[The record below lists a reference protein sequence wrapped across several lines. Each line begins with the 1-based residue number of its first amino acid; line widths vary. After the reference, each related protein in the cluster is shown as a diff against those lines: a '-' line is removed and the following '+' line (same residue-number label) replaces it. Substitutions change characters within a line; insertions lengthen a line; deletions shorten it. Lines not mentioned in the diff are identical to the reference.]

1 MPTKPQAP
9 TSATKAAKPT
19 RKRPSATAAPAADA
33 HVAPSAGFGEDPPI
47 LGANPF
53 VGLNRRQIGA
63 ALGRLLQRVVVEP
76 GVAIA
81 SGVEAAGQL
90 VKVAVGR
97 SEVGPG
103 PGDKRFVDSVWADHP
118 LYRRLLQTYFV
129 QCRAISRL
137 VDEVELDHKS
147 RERARFAVSLLT
159 EAAAPTNYLVTN
171 PTALAKAVET
181 RGQSLMNGL
190 RHFTH
195 DLRHNGGMPSMVDT
209 RPFKVGVNIAATPG
223 QVVHRSEVFE
233 LIQYAPS
240 TDQVYERPFVAI
252 PPQINKYYFTDL
264 APGRSM
270 VEYAVVA
277 GIPYFAVSWRNP
289 TAAQRDWNLETYV
302 SACKEAIEVA
312 CDISGAENANVI
324 GICAGGITLS
334 CLLGHLAAT
343 GNPLVHSATLMV
355 AGLDTEQES
364 MVGMLSSKA
373 TLNAARSRSQRKGV
387 LDGDEL
393 GKVFAWLRPN
403 DLVWN
408 YWVNNYLLGENPP
421 AFDILFWNS
430 DTTRLPAGLHSDFL
444 ELFSSNGL
452 ARPGTMKILGTPVDL
467 GAVKTDTYIVAGATD
482 HIIPWAGAYQ
492 STQMFGGA
500 TEYVLSNSGHIQAI
514 VCPPGNKKSS
524 YLTRPG
530 PPPPDA
536 MQWRAEAT
544 PNPGTWWDHWLV
556 WLTERSGDKRAAP
569 TELGNDRHPPLE
581 AAPGRYVL
589 QK

>member
-1 MPTKPQAP
+1 VSDTAEPGAP
-9 TSATKAAKPT
+9 EGP
-19 RKRPSATAAPAADA
+19 
-33 HVAPSAGFGEDPPI
+33 FGEDPPI

-81 SGVEAAGQL
+81 SGVGAAGEL

-97 SEVGPG
+97 SEVAAN
-103 PGDKRFVDSVWADHP
+103 PGDKRFADSVWADNP
-118 LYRRLLQTYFV
+118 LYRRLLQTYLV
-129 QCRAISRL
+129 ECRAITRL
-137 VDEVELDHKS
+137 VDEVELDNKS

-159 EAAAPTNYLVTN
+159 EAVAPTNYLASN

-181 RGQSLMNGL
+181 RGQSLMNGV

-223 QVVHRSEVFE
+223 QVVHRTEVFE

-270 VEYAVVA
+270 VEYAVAA

-289 TAAQRDWNLETYV
+289 TSAQRDWNLETYV

-312 CDISGAENANVI
+312 CDISGSDDANVI

-334 CLLGHLAAT
+334 FLLGHLAAT
-343 GNPLVHSATLMV
+343 GNALVHSTTLMV

-387 LDGDEL
+387 LDGNEL
-393 GKVFAWLRPN
+393 PRSSRGCDPTIGVELRQQLPAR
-403 DLVWN
+403 
-408 YWVNNYLLGENPP
+408 GEPP
-421 AFDILFWNS
+421 APTFFS
-430 DTTRLPAGLHSDFL
+430 GTRHHGAGRPPDFL
-444 ELFSSNGL
+444 ECSTPTV
-452 ARPGTMKILGTPVDL
+452 RPP
-467 GAVKTDTYIVAGATD
+467 
-482 HIIPWAGAYQ
+482 
-492 STQMFGGA
+492 
-500 TEYVLSNSGHIQAI
+500 
-514 VCPPGNKKSS
+514 
-524 YLTRPG
+524 
-530 PPPPDA
+530 
-536 MQWRAEAT
+536 
-544 PNPGTWWDHWLV
+544 
-556 WLTERSGDKRAAP
+556 
-569 TELGNDRHPPLE
+569 RHPRSS
-581 AAPGRYVL
+581 AHRSISVR
-589 QK
+589 

>member
-1 MPTKPQAP
+1 MSTMELL
-9 TSATKAAKPT
+9 
-19 RKRPSATAAPAADA
+19 PSPNGHRVGPAESSSD
-33 HVAPSAGFGEDPPI
+33 DPPI

-53 VGLNRRQIGA
+53 VGLNRRQLA
-63 ALGRLLQRVVVEP
+63 AAFARLLQRLVVEP
-76 GVAIA
+76 GVLMA
-81 SGVEAAGQL
+81 SGAESAGEL
-90 VKVAVGR
+90 VRVAVGR
-97 SEVGPG
+97 SEVATGS
-103 PGDKRFVDSVWADHP
+103 GDRRFVDPVWSNSP
-118 LYRRLLQTYFV
+118 LYRRILQTYLV
-129 QCRAISRL
+129 ECRAIARV
-137 VDEVELDHKS
+137 VDEVGLDHKS

-159 EAAAPTNYLVTN
+159 EAVAPTNCLFTN

-181 RGQSLMNGL
+181 RGQSLLNGA
-190 RHFTH
+190 RHFGH
-195 DLRHNGGMPSMVDT
+195 DLRHNGGMPSMVDA
-209 RPFKVGVNIAATPG
+209 RPFRVGVNIAAAPG
-223 QVVHRSEVFE
+223 QVVHRSDVFE
-233 LIQYAPS
+233 LIQYTP
-240 TDQVYERPFVAI
+240 TTKHVFERPFVAV

-270 VEYAVVA
+270 VAHTVAA
-277 GIPYFAVSWRNP
+277 GIPYFAMSWRNP
-289 TAAQRDWNLETYV
+289 TPAQRDWNLETYV

-312 CDISGAENANVI
+312 CDISGSDDANVI

-343 GNPLVHSATLMV
+343 GDPVVHSTTLMV

-373 TLNAARSRSQRKGV
+373 TLNAARARSQRIGV

-408 YWVNNYLLGENPP
+408 YWVNNYSLGENPP

-452 ARPGTMKILGTPVDL
+452 ARPGTMTILGTPIDL
-467 GAVKTDTYIVAGATD
+467 GAVRTDTYVVAGATD
-482 HIIPWAGAYQ
+482 HIIPWMGAYQ
-492 STQMFGGA
+492 ATQLFGGA
-500 TEYVLSNSGHIQAI
+500 TEFVLSNSGHIQSI
-514 VCPPGNKKSS
+514 VCPPGNPKSS

-536 MQWRAEAT
+536 RVWRDEAT
-544 PNPGTWWDHWLV
+544 RHAGTWWDHWLV
-556 WLTERSGDKRAAP
+556 WLRARSGEKRPAP
-569 TELGNDRHPPLE
+569 KALGSDRHPPLE
-581 AAPGRYVL
+581 PAPGRYVH
-589 QK
+589 QR

>member
-1 MPTKPQAP
+1 MPAETLHGDGPP
-9 TSATKAAKPT
+9 SSSA
-19 RKRPSATAAPAADA
+19 D
-33 HVAPSAGFGEDPPI
+33 DPPI

-63 ALGRLLQRVVVEP
+63 AFARLMQRLVVEP
-76 GVAIA
+76 GVVVATGA
-81 SGVEAAGQL
+81 EATGQL

-97 SEVGPG
+97 SDVDAG
-103 PGDKRFVDSVWADHP
+103 PGDKRFADPVWSNSP
-118 LYRRLLQTYFV
+118 LYRRLLQTYLV
-129 QCRAISRL
+129 QCRAIGRL

-159 EAAAPTNYLVTN
+159 EAAAPTNNFFTN
-171 PTALAKAVET
+171 PTALAKAFET
-181 RGQSLMNGL
+181 RGQSVVNGA
-190 RHFTH
+190 RHFAH
-195 DLRHNGGMPSMVDT
+195 DLRHNGGMPSMVDG
-209 RPFKVGVNIAATPG
+209 RPFKVGVNIAVTPG

-240 TDQVYERPFVAI
+240 TRRVFARPFVAV

-264 APGRSM
+264 APRRSL
-270 VEYAVVA
+270 VERAVAA
-277 GIPYFAVSWRNP
+277 GIPYFAMSWRNP

-302 SACKEAIEVA
+302 SACQEAIEVA
-312 CDISGAENANVI
+312 CEISGSNDANAI

-343 GNPLVHSATLMV
+343 GNRLVHSTTLMV

-373 TLNAARSRSQRKGV
+373 TLNAARARSQRKGV

-393 GKVFAWLRPN
+393 GRVFAWMRPN

-444 ELFSSNGL
+444 ELFDSNGL
-452 ARPGTMKILGTPVDL
+452 ARPGTMQILGTPLDL
-467 GAVKTDTYIVAGATD
+467 GAVTTDMYIVAGATD
-482 HIIPWAGAYQ
+482 HIIPWVGAYQ
-492 STQMFGGA
+492 STQLFGGA
-500 TEYVLSNSGHIQAI
+500 TEFVLSNSGHIQSI
-514 VCPPGNKKSS
+514 VAPPGNPKSS

-536 MQWRAEAT
+536 LAWRAEAT
-544 PNPGTWWDHWLV
+544 RNAGTWWDHWLA
-556 WLTERSGDKRAAP
+556 WLAARSGDQRPAP
-569 TELGNDRHPPLE
+569 KTLGSADHQPLV

-589 QK
+589 QR

>member
-1 MPTKPQAP
+1 
-9 TSATKAAKPT
+9 
-19 RKRPSATAAPAADA
+19 
-33 HVAPSAGFGEDPPI
+33 
-47 LGANPF
+47 
-53 VGLNRRQIGA
+53 
-63 ALGRLLQRVVVEP
+63 
-76 GVAIA
+76 
-81 SGVEAAGQL
+81 
-90 VKVAVGR
+90 
-97 SEVGPG
+97 
-103 PGDKRFVDSVWADHP
+103 
-118 LYRRLLQTYFV
+118 
-129 QCRAISRL
+129 
-137 VDEVELDHKS
+137 
-147 RERARFAVSLLT
+147 
-159 EAAAPTNYLVTN
+159 
-171 PTALAKAVET
+171 
-181 RGQSLMNGL
+181 
-190 RHFTH
+190 
-195 DLRHNGGMPSMVDT
+195 
-209 RPFKVGVNIAATPG
+209 
-223 QVVHRSEVFE
+223 
-233 LIQYAPS
+233 
-240 TDQVYERPFVAI
+240 VAI

-270 VEYAVVA
+270 VEYAVAA
-277 GIPYFAVSWRNP
+277 GIPYFALSWRNP

-312 CDISGAENANVI
+312 CDITGTDDANVI

-343 GNPLVHSATLMV
+343 GNPLVHSTTLMV

-387 LDGDEL
+387 LDGSEL

-408 YWVNNYLLGENPP
+408 YWVNNYLLGQNPP

-444 ELFSSNGL
+444 ELFASNGL
-452 ARPGTMKILGTPVDL
+452 ARPGTMKILGTLVDL
-467 GAVKTDTYIVAGATD
+467 GAVKSDTYVVAGATD
-482 HIIPWAGAYQ
+482 HLIPWAGAYQ
-492 STQMFGGA
+492 STQMFGGT

-556 WLTERSGDKRAAP
+556 WLTQRSGEKRAAP
-569 TELGNDRHPPLE
+569 TALGNDRHPPLE